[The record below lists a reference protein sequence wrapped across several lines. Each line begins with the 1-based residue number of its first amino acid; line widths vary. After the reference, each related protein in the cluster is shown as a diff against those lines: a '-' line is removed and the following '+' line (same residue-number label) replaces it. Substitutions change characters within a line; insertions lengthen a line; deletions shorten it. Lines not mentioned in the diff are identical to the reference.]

1 MTVMSRPTLD
11 YYQDARIDLAT
22 VLRILFDQKALI
34 LWTVGLFFL
43 IGLAYAVLSTPVYQ
57 ANAMIQIEPRKIGIE
72 GTPEVSGKPLSVSQ
86 ATTEIELIK
95 SRALLGKVVDDLQLN
110 VLQKPDLFPV
120 IGPYLYRTFA
130 PGQDGALA
138 EPLWGLS
145 HYAWGG
151 EKIEVFQ
158 LEVPEHLLGEK
169 LTLTAGKPGQ
179 FVLYDSDHNRL
190 LGGAVNRVI
199 EGNGVKIQI
208 AALLA
213 RPGTD
218 FTVSRQ
224 RTLGTALIYQNR
236 LKIAEAGRDSGII
249 YLSIEDQDAQ
259 RANRILDQISR
270 LYVRQNVERSSAEA
284 AQRLQFLRSQLPA
297 VRKQLEESEAA
308 LNAFQT
314 SARSVDLSIETK
326 GLLDQVVHLD
336 SMLSE
341 LKLKRVELERLYT
354 REHPTYRSLMSQI
367 NQLEQQKQGLL
378 KKIETLPMTQQELL
392 RLTRDMQVTSQTYT
406 LMLNKSQEQDIL
418 RAGNIGN
425 VRVIDNA
432 DSNIEKP
439 VKPMKTLIVL
449 IATLLGALTAMV
461 IIFVRQAFYRG
472 VESAEVIENLGMPV
486 YASLPYSR
494 QQERLEKRGK
504 STPGEERHGKD
515 NQAAQVSRLLSIT
528 APSELAIE
536 SLRSLRTSLHFA
548 MLEARNNV
556 LMISSPTP
564 GAGKSFVSSNLAAII
579 AQTGK
584 RVLLIDADMRKGY
597 LHRLFGLQPKH
608 GLSDTLAARLRSTE
622 VINQTRIRH
631 LDFISCGFAAPNPS
645 ELLMHDNFHK
655 MLAEL
660 SPLYDLILVDTP
672 PILAVTDATLVGR
685 QAGTCLVVARFGMTT
700 VKEIEACK
708 RRLGQNGILIKG
720 AIFNAVVRKAT
731 TSDYDCAAYGYNYHP
746 APR

>member
-22 VLRILFDQKALI
+22 ILRILFDQKALI

-72 GTPEVSGKPLSVSQ
+72 GTPEVNGKPLSVSQ

-494 QQERLEKRGK
+494 QQERLERRGK

-608 GLSDTLAARLRSTE
+608 GLSDTLAARLRCTE

-685 QAGTCLVVARFGMTT
+685 QAGTCLLVARFGMTT

>member
-1 MTVMSRPTLD
+1 MDRQPVFSDRS
-11 YYQDARIDLAT
+11 
-22 VLRILFDQKALI
+22 
-34 LWTVGLFFL
+34 GLCHS
-43 IGLAYAVLSTPVYQ
+43 GHA
-57 ANAMIQIEPRKIGIE
+57 G
-72 GTPEVSGKPLSVSQ
+72 VSGHRHDPDRAPKNRHRGHPGGQRQAIVSV
-86 ATTEIELIK
+86 AELIK
-95 SRALLGKVVDDLQLN
+95 SRALLGKVVDDLKLN
-110 VLQKPDLFPV
+110 TLQTPDFFSV
-120 IGPYLYRTFA
+120 IGPYLYRTFK
-130 PGQDGALA
+130 PVREGELSK
-138 EPLWGLS
+138 PLFGLTQ
-145 HYAWGG
+145 YAWGG

-179 FVLYDSDHNRL
+179 FSLYDNEHNLL
-190 LGGAVNRVI
+190 LGGTINRIV
-199 EGNGVKIQI
+199 EGNGVKIQV
-208 AALLA
+208 AALRA

-218 FTVSRQ
+218 FSVSRQ
-224 RTLGTALIYQNR
+224 RTLSTALVYQNR

-259 RANRILDQISR
+259 RANQILDEVSH

-297 VRKQLEESEAA
+297 VRKQLEEAETA
-308 LNAFQT
+308 LNTFQT

-326 GLLDQVVHLD
+326 GVLDQVVSLD

-341 LKLKRVELERLYT
+341 LKLRRVELERLYT
-354 REHPTYRSLMSQI
+354 REHPTYRSLMSQMSQM

-378 KKIETLPMTQQELL
+378 KKIDALPMTQQELL
-392 RLTRDMQVTSQTYT
+392 RLTRDMQVISQTYT

-418 RAGNIGN
+418 RAGSIGN

-432 DSNIEKP
+432 DTNVEKP

-449 IATLLGALTAMV
+449 IATLIGALVAMTIV
-461 IIFVRQAFYRG
+461 FVRQAFYRG
-472 VESAEVIENLGMPV
+472 IESAEVIESLGMPV
-486 YASLPYSR
+486 YASLPHSR
-494 QQERLEKRGK
+494 QQERLEKRDQD
-504 STPGEERHGKD
+504 SKD
-515 NQAAQVSRLLSIT
+515 SRLLSIA
-528 APSELAIE
+528 APGELAIE

-564 GAGKSFVSSNLAAII
+564 GAGKSFVSSNLATII
-579 AQTGK
+579 AQTGR

-597 LHRLFGLQPKH
+597 LHRLFGQQPKH
-608 GLSDTLAARLRSTE
+608 GLSDTLAARLRCTE
-622 VINQTRIRH
+622 VIHQTRVRH
-631 LDFISCGFAAPNPS
+631 LDFMSCGFAAPTPS
-645 ELLMHDNFHK
+645 ELLMHDNFNK

-660 SPLYDLILVDTP
+660 SPLYDLILIDTP

-685 QAGTCLVVARFGMTT
+685 QAGTCLLVARFGMTT
-700 VKEIEACK
+700 AQEIEACK

-731 TSDYDCAAYGYNYHP
+731 TSDYDYAAYGYNYHP

>member
-1 MTVMSRPTLD
+1 MTVMNRPSLD
-11 YYQDARIDLAT
+11 FHQDSRIDLAA
-22 VLRILFDQKALI
+22 VLRMLFDHKALI
-34 LWTVGLFFL
+34 LWTVSLFFL
-43 IGLAYAVLSTPVYQ
+43 IGLGYAILATPVYQ
-57 ANAMIQIEPRKIGIE
+57 ATAMIQIEPRKIGIE
-72 GTPEVSGKPLSVSQ
+72 GTPEVSAKPLSVSQ

-95 SRALLGKVVDDLQLN
+95 SRALLGKVVDDLKLN
-110 VLQKPDLFPV
+110 TLQTPDFFPV
-120 IGPYLYRTFA
+120 IGPYLYRTFK
-130 PGQDGALA
+130 PVRDGELA
-138 EPLWGLS
+138 KPLFGLTQ
-145 HYAWGG
+145 YAWGG

-179 FVLYDSDHNRL
+179 FSLYDNEHNLL
-190 LGGAVNRVI
+190 LGGTINRIV
-199 EGNGVKIQI
+199 EGNGVKIQV
-208 AALLA
+208 AALRA
-213 RPGTD
+213 HPGTD
-218 FTVSRQ
+218 FSVSRQ
-224 RTLGTALIYQNR
+224 RTLSTALVYQNR

-249 YLSIEDQDAQ
+249 YLSIEDQNAQ
-259 RANRILDQISR
+259 RANRILDEVSH

-297 VRKQLEESEAA
+297 VRKQLEEAETA
-308 LNAFQT
+308 LNTFQT

-326 GLLDQVVHLD
+326 GVLDQVVSLD

-341 LKLKRVELERLYT
+341 LKLRRVELERLYT
-354 REHPTYRSLMSQI
+354 REHPTYRSLMSQM

-378 KKIETLPMTQQELL
+378 KKIDALPMTQQELL
-392 RLTRDMQVTSQTYT
+392 RLTRDMQVISQTYT

-418 RAGNIGN
+418 RAGSIGN

-432 DSNIEKP
+432 DTNVEKP

-449 IATLLGALTAMV
+449 IATLIGALVAMTIV
-461 IIFVRQAFYRG
+461 FVRQAFYRG
-472 VESAEVIENLGMPV
+472 IESAEVIESLGMPV
-486 YASLPYSR
+486 YASLPHSR
-494 QQERLEKRGK
+494 QQERLEKRDQD
-504 STPGEERHGKD
+504 SKD
-515 NQAAQVSRLLSIT
+515 SRLLSIA
-528 APSELAIE
+528 APGELAIE

-564 GAGKSFVSSNLAAII
+564 GAGKSFVSSNLATII
-579 AQTGK
+579 AQTGR

-608 GLSDTLAARLRSTE
+608 GLSDTLAARLRCTE
-622 VINQTRIRH
+622 VIHQTRVRH
-631 LDFISCGFAAPNPS
+631 LDFMSCGFAAPNPS
-645 ELLMHDNFHK
+645 ELLMHDNFNK

-660 SPLYDLILVDTP
+660 SPLYDLILIDTP

-685 QAGTCLVVARFGMTT
+685 QAGTCLLVARFGMTT
-700 VKEIEACK
+700 AQEIEACK

-731 TSDYDCAAYGYNYHP
+731 TSDYDYAAYGYNYHP

>member
-1 MTVMSRPTLD
+1 MTVMNRPTLD

-169 LTLTAGKPGQ
+169 LTLTAGQPGQ
-179 FVLYDSDHNRL
+179 FALYDSNHNRL
-190 LGGAVNRVI
+190 LRGAVNRVI

-494 QQERLEKRGK
+494 QQERLEKRDK

-515 NQAAQVSRLLSIT
+515 SQAAQVSRLLSI
-528 APSELAIE
+528 AVPSELAIE

-597 LHRLFGLQPKH
+597 LHRLFSLQPKH
-608 GLSDTLAARLRSTE
+608 GLSDTLAARLRCTE

-685 QAGTCLVVARFGMTT
+685 QAGTCLLVARFGMTT

-720 AIFNAVVRKAT
+720 AIFNGVVRKAT

>member
-86 ATTEIELIK
+86 ATTEIELIR

-494 QQERLEKRGK
+494 QQERLERRGK

-608 GLSDTLAARLRSTE
+608 GLSDTLAARLRCTE

-685 QAGTCLVVARFGMTT
+685 QAGTCLLVARFGMTT

>member
-1 MTVMSRPTLD
+1 MTAMNHPSLNFQPD
-11 YYQDARIDLAT
+11 SRIDLAT
-22 VLRILFDQKALI
+22 VLRMLFDHKALI
-34 LWTVGLFFL
+34 LWTVGVFFL
-43 IGLAYAVLSTPVYQ
+43 IGLGYAILATPVYQ
-57 ANAMIQIEPRKIGIE
+57 ATAMIQIEPRKIGIE
-72 GTPEVSGKPLSVSQ
+72 GTPEVSAKPLSVSQ

-95 SRALLGKVVDDLQLN
+95 SRALLGKVVDDSQLN
-110 VLQKPDLFPV
+110 RLQTPDLFPV
-120 IGPYLYRTFA
+120 IGPYLYRTFK
-130 PGQDGALA
+130 PTRDGELA
-138 EPLWGLS
+138 QPLFGLTQ
-145 HYAWGG
+145 YAWGG

-179 FVLYDSDHNRL
+179 FSLYDSEHTLL
-190 LGGAVNRVI
+190 LGGAINRVV
-199 EGNGVKIQI
+199 EGHGIKIQV
-208 AALLA
+208 ATLQA

-224 RTLGTALIYQNR
+224 RTLSTALIYQNR

-259 RANRILDQISR
+259 RANRILDEVSH

-297 VRKQLEESEAA
+297 VRKQLEESETA
-308 LNAFQT
+308 LNTFQT

-326 GLLDQVVHLD
+326 GVLDQVVSLD

-367 NQLEQQKQGLL
+367 NQLEQQRQGLL
-378 KKIETLPMTQQELL
+378 KKIDALPMTQQELL
-392 RLTRDMQVTSQTYT
+392 RLTRDMQVISQTYT

-432 DSNIEKP
+432 DTNVERP

-449 IATLLGALTAMV
+449 IATLLGALVAMTMV
-461 IIFVRQAFYRG
+461 FVRQAFYRG
-472 VESAEVIENLGMPV
+472 VESAEIIENLGMPV
-486 YASLPYSR
+486 YASLPHSR
-494 QQERLEKRGK
+494 QQEHLDKRDHAGK
-504 STPGEERHGKD
+504 ESK
-515 NQAAQVSRLLSIT
+515 LLSIA
-528 APSELAIE
+528 APAELAIE

-564 GAGKSFVSSNLAAII
+564 GAGKSFVSSNLATII

-608 GLSDTLAARLRSTE
+608 GLSDTLAARLRCTE
-622 VINQTRIRH
+622 VINTTRVRH

-660 SPLYDLILVDTP
+660 SPLYDLILIDTP

-685 QAGTCLVVARFGMTT
+685 QAGTCLLVARFGMTT
-700 VKEIEACK
+700 VQEIEASK

>member
-130 PGQDGALA
+130 PRQDGALA

-208 AALLA
+208 AALRA

-392 RLTRDMQVTSQTYT
+392 RLTRDMEVTSQTYT

-504 STPGEERHGKD
+504 STPGEERNGKD
-515 NQAAQVSRLLSIT
+515 SQAAQVSRLLSIA

-608 GLSDTLAARLRSTE
+608 GLSDTLAARLRCTE

-685 QAGTCLVVARFGMTT
+685 QAGTCLLVARFGMTT

>member
-461 IIFVRQAFYRG
+461 ITFVRQAFYRG

-608 GLSDTLAARLRSTE
+608 GLSDTLAARLRCTE

-685 QAGTCLVVARFGMTT
+685 QAGTCLLVARFGMTT

>member
-72 GTPEVSGKPLSVSQ
+72 GTPEVNGKPLSVSQ

-494 QQERLEKRGK
+494 QQERLERRGK

-608 GLSDTLAARLRSTE
+608 GLSDTLAARLRCTE

-685 QAGTCLVVARFGMTT
+685 QAGTCLLVARFGMTT

>member
-208 AALLA
+208 AALRA

-392 RLTRDMQVTSQTYT
+392 RLTRDMEVTSQTYT

-515 NQAAQVSRLLSIT
+515 SQAAQVSRLLSIA

-608 GLSDTLAARLRSTE
+608 GLSDTLAARLRCTE

-685 QAGTCLVVARFGMTT
+685 QAGTCLLVARFGMTT

>member
-326 GLLDQVVHLD
+326 GLLD
-336 SMLSE
+336 
-341 LKLKRVELERLYT
+341 RWCTWT
-354 REHPTYRSLMSQI
+354 R
-367 NQLEQQKQGLL
+367 
-378 KKIETLPMTQQELL
+378 
-392 RLTRDMQVTSQTYT
+392 
-406 LMLNKSQEQDIL
+406 
-418 RAGNIGN
+418 
-425 VRVIDNA
+425 
-432 DSNIEKP
+432 
-439 VKPMKTLIVL
+439 
-449 IATLLGALTAMV
+449 
-461 IIFVRQAFYRG
+461 
-472 VESAEVIENLGMPV
+472 
-486 YASLPYSR
+486 
-494 QQERLEKRGK
+494 
-504 STPGEERHGKD
+504 
-515 NQAAQVSRLLSIT
+515 
-528 APSELAIE
+528 
-536 SLRSLRTSLHFA
+536 
-548 MLEARNNV
+548 
-556 LMISSPTP
+556 
-564 GAGKSFVSSNLAAII
+564 
-579 AQTGK
+579 
-584 RVLLIDADMRKGY
+584 
-597 LHRLFGLQPKH
+597 
-608 GLSDTLAARLRSTE
+608 
-622 VINQTRIRH
+622 
-631 LDFISCGFAAPNPS
+631 CCPN
-645 ELLMHDNFHK
+645 
-655 MLAEL
+655 
-660 SPLYDLILVDTP
+660 
-672 PILAVTDATLVGR
+672 
-685 QAGTCLVVARFGMTT
+685 
-700 VKEIEACK
+700 
-708 RRLGQNGILIKG
+708 
-720 AIFNAVVRKAT
+720 
-731 TSDYDCAAYGYNYHP
+731 
-746 APR
+746 